1 MFCADR
7 DIFLSTDRDQ
17 EGWHDGS
24 TFHNSKVKHIFHNV
38 HNFANN
44 LVQFYAQI
52 VLNCEAR
59 CLKQFVGS
67 AYKKYKYF
75 TANVLYSTA
84 DAAVEERL
92 SFLRRTAE

>member
-1 MFCADR
+1 MTQTHTTA
-7 DIFLSTDRDQ
+7 
-17 EGWHDGS
+17 
-24 TFHNSKVKHIFHNV
+24 FHNA

-44 LVQFYAQI
+44 LAQFYAQI

-59 CLKQFVGS
+59 RLKQFVRS

-75 TANVLYSTA
+75 IVNVLYSTA

-92 SFLRRTAE
+92 SFLRATAEKRSFSRWQSTDWAQTTAERA